1 MQQALATL
9 MMNRTSFVI
18 AHRLSTVR
26 RADAIIVLERGRIV
40 EIGKHDE
47 LVARPNGS
55 YARLHQ
61 MQLLESKPIA
71 GELKVVDSG
80 AGAGRRRAEGGK
92 LAMIKSMTGFAS
104 LTRDDERGAIGVTIR
119 SVNHR
124 FLDLQL
130 RLPPAIADLE
140 PRLRALVQKHLARGR
155 VEISVSLQLRQNA
168 APQIELNEEFAQ
180 ALSARDGAG
189 APPRPDRRRADAG
202 RSVAAAAGA
211 DHSREDAGVRRRVGD
226 ARHGRRRCGRERDRA
241 SSKRCGCVRACTCA
255 PISTRARACCPGLI
269 ARIAAAANTGR
280 EELEARLLERAR
292 ELAGALPID
301 QAALSQEVV
310 RVAQRSDIS
319 EEVTRFHGHLAH
331 WDALSDSPEPCGR
344 KLDFLLQEMN
354 REVNTIGSKA
364 DGLQV
369 SEVVIQAKAELERM
383 REQVQNVE

>member
-1 MQQALATL
+1 
-9 MMNRTSFVI
+9 
-18 AHRLSTVR
+18 
-26 RADAIIVLERGRIV
+26 
-40 EIGKHDE
+40 
-47 LVARPNGS
+47 
-55 YARLHQ
+55 
-61 MQLLESKPIA
+61 
-71 GELKVVDSG
+71 
-80 AGAGRRRAEGGK
+80 
-92 LAMIKSMTGFAS
+92 MIKSMTGFAS
-104 LTRDDERGAIGVTIR
+104 VTRDDERGAMGVTIR

-140 PRLRALVQKHLARGR
+140 PGLRGLVQKHLARGR
-155 VEISVSLQLRQNA
+155 VEISVSLQLRQTM

-180 ALSARDGAG
+180 ALAAVVEAARSRGMVAGTLTPGDLLRLPQALTIRERLVEAAGVSTLIGSTVSEAVESALGQLEDMRVREGVHL
-189 APPRPDRRRADAG
+189 RADL
-202 RSVAAAAGA
+202 
-211 DHSREDAGVRRRVGD
+211 D
-226 ARHGRRRCGRERDRA
+226 
-241 SSKRCGCVRACTCA
+241 
-255 PISTRARACCPGLI
+255 TRKALLAGLI
-269 ARIAAAANTGR
+269 ARITVAANTGR

-292 ELAGALPID
+292 ELAAALPID
-301 QAALSQEVV
+301 QSALSQEVV

-331 WDALSDSPEPCGR
+331 WDALSDSAEPCGR

>member
-1 MQQALATL
+1 
-9 MMNRTSFVI
+9 
-18 AHRLSTVR
+18 
-26 RADAIIVLERGRIV
+26 
-40 EIGKHDE
+40 
-47 LVARPNGS
+47 
-55 YARLHQ
+55 
-61 MQLLESKPIA
+61 
-71 GELKVVDSG
+71 
-80 AGAGRRRAEGGK
+80 
-92 LAMIKSMTGFAS
+92 MIKSMTGFAS
-104 LTRDDERGAIGVTIR
+104 LTRDDERGALGVTIR

-130 RLPPAIADLE
+130 RLPPVIADLE
-140 PRLRALVQKHLARGR
+140 PRLRAIVQKQLARGR
-155 VEISVSLQLRQNA
+155 VEISISLQLRQNA
-168 APQIELNEEFAQ
+168 APSIELNEEFAQ
-180 ALSARDGAG
+180 ALSGAMEQARKRGLVAG
-189 APPRPDRRRADAG
+189 ELAPGDLLRLPQALIIREKLPESGGVSAQLGTVVDDAVEEAIG
-202 RSVAAAAGA
+202 QLEEMRV
-211 DHSREDAGVRRRVGD
+211 REGVHLRTD
-226 ARHGRRRCGRERDRA
+226 LD
-241 SSKRCGCVRACTCA
+241 
-255 PISTRARACCPGLI
+255 TRKGLLSGLI

-292 ELAGALPID
+292 EIAAALPID